1 MTKIP
6 GISSAEWVVMQV
18 LWRQAP
24 LSALEVFEAL
34 EGQADWH
41 PKTVRTL
48 LGRLLAKG
56 VLRREKRGGV
66 YRFSPEA
73 TQEKCV
79 HEESVSFLQRC
90 FGGSAR
96 PMLAHFIERENLTPQ
111 DIESL
116 RAMLDQKSG
125 GRPSHE

>member
-1 MTKIP
+1 MTKMP
-6 GISSAEWVVMQV
+6 GISSAEWRVMQV

-24 LSALEVFEAL
+24 LTALEVYEAL

-66 YRFSPEA
+66 FRFSPSASE
-73 TQEKCV
+73 EECV
-79 HEESVSFLQRC
+79 REEGVSFLQRC
-90 FGGSAR
+90 FGGRAQ
-96 PMLAHFIERENLTPQ
+96 PMLAHFIEQEALSAE

-125 GRPSHE
+125 GEKSNE